1 MIKGFEEYTA
11 VITKEETKLI
21 SAFSFMLQFRIGKS
35 DAITNQE
42 IIANFLKDGIKI
54 SAPRIRKLI
63 NYIRVHNLVEC
74 LCASSDGYYVAHTK
88 QEIDDYIL
96 SLQQRISAQQ
106 LVLSSLEKQRKHIH
120 VPS

>member
-21 SAFSFMLQFRIGKS
+21 SAFCFMLQFRIGKS

-42 IIANFLKDGIKI
+42 IIANFLRDGIKI

-106 LVLSSLEKQRKHIH
+106 LVLSSLEKQRKNTN
-120 VPS
+120 VYC

>member
-11 VITKEETKLI
+11 VITKEESKLI

-35 DAITNQE
+35 NAITNQE
-42 IIANFLKDGIKI
+42 IIANFLRDGIKI

-74 LCASSDGYYVAHTK
+74 LCASSDGYYVAHTT

-106 LVLSSLEKQRKHIH
+106 LVLSSLEKQRKHTN